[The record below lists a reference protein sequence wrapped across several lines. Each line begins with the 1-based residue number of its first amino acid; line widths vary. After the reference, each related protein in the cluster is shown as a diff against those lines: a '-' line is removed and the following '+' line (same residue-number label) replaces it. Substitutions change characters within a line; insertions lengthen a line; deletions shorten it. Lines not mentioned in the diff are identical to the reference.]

1 MRKAGDR
8 AGNLMAS
15 WRKLRDHGSEETK
28 EYLRTAEVMQQPA
41 AFADGVICSW
51 ICEMR
56 AHREASQMVVVRDMF
71 AGGLSESIKRVS
83 ILSSQLRTY
92 IAGKMTPVMQVTDVF
107 FVGGGV
113 LKKTVRQSRRR

>member
-1 MRKAGDR
+1 
-8 AGNLMAS
+8 MAS
-15 WRKLRDHGSEETK
+15 WRKVRDHGSEEAK
-28 EYLRTAEVMQQPA
+28 AYLREIEVMQQPA

-92 IAGKMTPVMQVTDVF
+92 IAGKMTPVLQVTDVG
-107 FVGGGV
+107 VAGV
-113 LKKTVRQSRRR
+113 LKKNVRQSRRR